1 MKHTNE
7 PALHDI
13 VDFQSVP
20 TKQKII
26 LEAMKLFSVHG
37 FSAVSTRTIAAQVG
51 VSNGALYKH
60 FKSKQDI
67 FDAII
72 LQSKQ
77 IFINKYKDLMDS
89 CKKQSDL
96 KQMCMN
102 MFLFQI
108 EDEWIVMFR
117 RMLIVEQFRDQQIA
131 DIYREF
137 NIEMPLQYQAKVFQ
151 ALISLGIMEEKDPRV
166 LSIELYA
173 PFFLYHTIPV
183 NRDELIP
190 LLEKHVEYF
199 IENYMNN
206 VDIKNNTFLEFN
218 NIIKGD
224 KKYE

>member
-1 MKHTNE
+1 MNNTNE
-7 PALHDI
+7 PNLHDI
-13 VDFQSVP
+13 EYTTSLP
-20 TKQKII
+20 TKQRII
-26 LEAMKLFSVHG
+26 VKAMKLFSVHG

-77 IFINKYKDLMDS
+77 IFNNKYQELVTS
-89 CKKQSDL
+89 LTKQADL

-117 RMLIVEQFRDQQIA
+117 RMLILEQFRDSHIA
-131 DIYREF
+131 NIYREF
-137 NIEMPLQYQAKVFQ
+137 SIEMPIQYQAKVFK
-151 ALISLGIMEEKDPRV
+151 ALIHLGIMKERNPQV

-173 PFFLYHTIPV
+173 PFFLYHTAPA
-183 NRDELIP
+183 NKDELMP

-199 IENYMNN
+199 IENNMNN
-206 VDIKNNTFLEFN
+206 VDIDKSTYLEFN
-218 NIIKGD
+218 NMIKGD